1 MLPLLL
7 LAVSVNSGSG
17 NGIFSGI
24 FSFFNQFFA
33 PSDPPDPPQLISVS
47 GNAFDLPNSNVVEIA
62 PNLPSEEMPINPFSN
77 IAIPQSNFNLFQN
90 SLITSTPFNT
100 PTSIPNIPVITT

>member
-17 NGIFSGI
+17 NGFLSGI
-24 FSFFNQFFA
+24 FNFFNQFFA
-33 PSDPPDPPQLISVS
+33 PSDPPQLVSVS
-47 GNAFDLPNSNVVEIA
+47 GNAFDLPNSNVVEIT
-62 PNLPSEEMPINPFSN
+62 PNLPSQEMPINPFAN
-77 IAIPQSNFNLFQN
+77 VGIPQSNFNLFQN

-100 PTSIPNIPVITT
+100 PSIPNIPVITTG